1 MASWYNNLKKQKKN
15 DHFANLRTQVEDIIY
30 NFEKNNNF
38 DKINTDLLSDELKQI
53 AVSFNMLIE
62 KFKEKTEKN
71 DTKWTEIKS
80 KIEETIAENKSIS
93 AIRVEKEGLP
103 EEQRDI
109 LSLFNMLCEKCKKEI
124 DYQELRIKV
133 INNAVSSGLWHMK
146 IDGNMNVVQTTWS
159 DDFRKMIGFH
169 DLNDFP
175 NELNSW
181 SDRLHPEDA
190 QNTLNA
196 FGACISDF
204 SGQTVYDVN
213 YRLRL
218 KDETYKWFRAA
229 GHTIRDKDGKPL
241 EIIGIF
247 VNIDERV
254 TQGRELDYTIS
265 RYELIDSILTEGSWN
280 MRIAGK
286 DPVNP
291 DNEFW

>member
-62 KFKEKTEKN
+62 KFKKKTEKN

-133 INNAVSSGLWHMK
+133 INNAVSQRDRKS
-146 IDGNMNVVQTTWS
+146 VV
-159 DDFRKMIGFH
+159 
-169 DLNDFP
+169 
-175 NELNSW
+175 
-181 SDRLHPEDA
+181 
-190 QNTLNA
+190 
-196 FGACISDF
+196 
-204 SGQTVYDVN
+204 
-213 YRLRL
+213 
-218 KDETYKWFRAA
+218 
-229 GHTIRDKDGKPL
+229 
-241 EIIGIF
+241 
-247 VNIDERV
+247 
-254 TQGRELDYTIS
+254 
-265 RYELIDSILTEGSWN
+265 
-280 MRIAGK
+280 
-286 DPVNP
+286 
-291 DNEFW
+291 

>member
-1 MASWYNNLKKQKKN
+1 M
-15 DHFANLRTQVEDIIY
+15 
-30 NFEKNNNF
+30 
-38 DKINTDLLSDELKQI
+38 
-53 AVSFNMLIE
+53 
-62 KFKEKTEKN
+62 
-71 DTKWTEIKS
+71 
-80 KIEETIAENKSIS
+80 
-93 AIRVEKEGLP
+93 
-103 EEQRDI
+103 
-109 LSLFNMLCEKCKKEI
+109 
-124 DYQELRIKV
+124 
-133 INNAVSSGLWHMK
+133 
-146 IDGNMNVVQTTWS
+146 
-159 DDFRKMIGFH
+159 
-169 DLNDFP
+169 
-175 NELNSW
+175 
-181 SDRLHPEDA
+181 
-190 QNTLNA
+190 
-196 FGACISDF
+196 
-204 SGQTVYDVN
+204 N